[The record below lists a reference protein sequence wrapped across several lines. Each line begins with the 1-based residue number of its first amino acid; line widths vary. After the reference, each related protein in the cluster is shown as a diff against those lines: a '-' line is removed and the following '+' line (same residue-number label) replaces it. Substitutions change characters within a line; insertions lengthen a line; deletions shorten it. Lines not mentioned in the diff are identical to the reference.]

1 MNVSK
6 AHSLALLVELLVK
19 IVLVPTHVPVIPDT
33 LEMDLFVLV
42 SSGTFSLIKCFLL
55 CCKFYIYLIFFW
67 FGLVKILKKTI
78 YLIFFL
84 RY

>member
-19 IVLVPTHVPVIPDT
+19 IVLVPTHVPVILAT

-42 SSGTFSLIKCFLL
+42 SSGTFSLIKCF
-55 CCKFYIYLIFFW
+55 
-67 FGLVKILKKTI
+67 
-78 YLIFFL
+78 
-84 RY
+84 

>member
-19 IVLVPTHVPVIPDT
+19 IVLVPTHVPVILAT

-42 SSGTFSLIKCFLL
+42 SSGTFSLIKCFSF
-55 CCKFYIYLIFFW
+55 CCKILYIFNFLLVRFGEKFKENNFDFFS
-67 FGLVKILKKTI
+67 
-78 YLIFFL
+78 
-84 RY
+84 